1 MSGRVSDQSRARL
14 ERGLA
19 AQQSG
24 RLAEAE
30 AAYRAVLDQEPDNA
44 DALHLLGL
52 VEAQRGDLGSAVRL
66 LKQATALRPDMALF
80 HNNLGK
86 ALDESGDLP
95 GATACFRKAVALAPN
110 YVPALM
116 NLASALR
123 SVGRFEAE
131 RAYRQVLAIS
141 PTHAGA
147 RRALAEMLQKT
158 GRPAEARATF
168 AKALA
173 DEPGDAG
180 CYRSLLTAALYD
192 PALGQ
197 GERFALHRAF
207 GERFAAQVPVPAFP
221 NVLDPNRR
229 LRIGW
234 LSSDFSNH
242 PVARNLWPLFSTLD
256 RDRFDSLCYADIAA
270 EDDMTARF
278 KAAALGW
285 RDIKGRS
292 DADAAE
298 MIRRDE
304 VDILLV
310 LAGHFDRNRPL
321 VAAFRPAPLLVSFH
335 DPATSGLPLDYLIAD
350 PVLVPRRTR
359 EGFTERVVRLPH
371 FYIHDPIA
379 DLPDIGRPPAER
391 NGYVTF
397 ASFNNP
403 AKLNDAVLEL
413 WRQLLQRL
421 PRAHIRFGFQD
432 WYADAGLRERMTTN
446 LGISPERVEFQLD
459 RTDYAAHLAA
469 YKDID
474 VALDPFPFTGS
485 TTTFESLSIGVP
497 VVTLLGDAM
506 VGRWSASLLH
516 ALNLDGLV
524 ARTPAEYM
532 AIAERLAHSPADL
545 AALRATLPKRVAAS
559 PLCDGRSYARHFERL
574 LRAMW
579 RRWCAAK
586 RQVV

>member
-1 MSGRVSDQSRARL
+1 MSGRVADQSRARL

-19 AQQSG
+19 AQKSG

-30 AAYRAVLDQEPDNA
+30 AAYREVLDHDPENA

-52 VEAQRGDLGSAVRL
+52 VAGQRGELVDAVRL
-66 LKQATALRPDMALF
+66 LKRATALRPDMAPF

-86 ALDESGDLP
+86 ALDDSGDLP
-95 GATACFRKAVALAPN
+95 AAIASFRKAASLAPS

-123 SVGRFEAE
+123 TVERFEAE
-131 RAYRQVLAIS
+131 RTYRQVLAVS
-141 PTHAGA
+141 PSHAGA
-147 RRALAEMLQKT
+147 RKGLAEILQKT
-158 GRPAEARATF
+158 GRPTEARATY
-168 AKALA
+168 AEALS
-173 DEPGDAG
+173 DEPGDAE

-197 GERFALHRAF
+197 AERFALHRAF
-207 GERFAAQVPVPAFP
+207 GERFAAPTPAAAFP
-221 NVLDPNRR
+221 NVPDPNRR

-234 LSSDFSNH
+234 LSADLSRH
-242 PVARNLWPLFSTLD
+242 PVARNVWPLFSNLD
-256 RDRFDSLCYADIAA
+256 PDRVVSVCYADIAR

-278 KAAALGW
+278 KSAAQGW

-292 DADAAE
+292 DAEAADL
-298 MIRRDE
+298 IRRDE
-304 VDILLV
+304 IDILLV
-310 LAGHFDRNRPL
+310 LAGRFDRNRPL
-321 VAAFRPAPLLVSFH
+321 VAALRPAPLLVSFH
-335 DPATSGLPLDYLIAD
+335 DPATSGLPLDYLVAD
-350 PVLVPRRTR
+350 PLLAPRRTS

-379 DLPDIGRPPAER
+379 GVPDIGGPPAAR
-391 NGYVTF
+391 HGYVTF

-403 AKLNDAVLEL
+403 AKLNDAVLDL

-432 WYADAGLRERMTTN
+432 WYADEGLRQRMLTW
-446 LGISPERVEFQLD
+446 LGIAPERVEFRRGLA
-459 RTDYAAHLAA
+459 DYQAHLAA
-469 YKDID
+469 YEQID

-485 TTTFESLSIGVP
+485 TTTFEALSVGVP
-497 VVTLLGDAM
+497 VVTLWGDAM

-516 ALNLDGLV
+516 TLKLDGLI
-524 ARTPAEYM
+524 ARTPAEYV
-532 AIAERLAHSPADL
+532 AIAERLAQDPAQL
-545 AALRATLPKRVAAS
+545 AAFRGGLPARVATS

-574 LRAMW
+574 LRMTW
-579 RRWCAAK
+579 RRWCAAGRK
-586 RQVV
+586 AV